1 MNTLS
6 NIQTGKTQFAEGKVN
21 IESVGLVIPFQP
33 SIVEKKTI
41 QAILDYTL
49 EMVQLKL
56 ERKFDQS
63 EINNIVIKLEH
74 IFRRLNYNSHR
85 KSVAII
91 LEGEE
96 EENVI
101 YLNYSGKPVFQFNET
116 FSLLDLV
123 GDSSQ
128 NPEFELLVFHNDRAE
143 LYEYFNNSL
152 HRVFAQDHSFCKEK
166 NNCLIS
172 RISNIIKQVN
182 GKNEKPIFVYSTDGQ
197 YADEF
202 CQNFCFNEIAFKIN
216 VIYEGEIASTIKL
229 LEKKI
234 VTQWKHHQNKLIK
247 GQIQI
252 AKKAHSLISNLYKV
266 VSSLKKGDDG
276 LLLVDSFMK
285 DEIHNTSAD
294 LQFQSATRKL
304 NNEIEKF
311 LARGNRIEI
320 TEGGLLEN
328 LGGIALIKDDGPA
341 FEIQKATRMY
351 NIEEI
356 ISY

>member
-1 MNTLS
+1 MITLS
-6 NIQTGKTQFAEGKVN
+6 NIQTGKTQFDEDKIN
-21 IESVGLVIPFQP
+21 IESLGLVIPFQP
-33 SIVEKKTI
+33 SIVEKKII
-41 QAILDYTL
+41 QTILDYTL

-56 ERKFDQS
+56 ESKFDQS
-63 EINNIVIKLEH
+63 EINSIIKKLEN
-74 IFRRLNYNSHR
+74 IFCRLNYNSHR

-91 LEGEE
+91 MEGEE
-96 EENVI
+96 DAKVI
-101 YLNYSGKPVFQFNET
+101 YLNYGGKPVFQFNET

-123 GDSSQ
+123 GDSAQ

-143 LYEYFNNSL
+143 LYEHFNNSL

-172 RISNIIKQVN
+172 RICNIIKQVN
-182 GKNEKPIFVYSTDGQ
+182 SKNEKPVFVYSLDGQ

-216 VIYEGEIASTIKL
+216 VIHEGEMASTIEL
-229 LEKKI
+229 LVKKI
-234 VTQWKHHQNKLIK
+234 IAQWKHHQNKLIK
-247 GQIQI
+247 GQIQV
-252 AKKAHSLISNLYKV
+252 AKKADSLITNLYKV
-266 VSSLKKGDDG
+266 ISALKKGDDG

-285 DEIHNTSAD
+285 DEIHNTSTD
-294 LQFQSATRKL
+294 LQFQAATQKL

-311 LARGNRIEI
+311 LARGNRMEI

-341 FEIQKATRMY
+341 FEIEKATRIY
-351 NIEEI
+351 NIEKI

>member
-1 MNTLS
+1 MITLS
-6 NIQTGKTQFAEGKVN
+6 NIQTGKTQFDEDKIN
-21 IESVGLVIPFQP
+21 IESLGLVIPFQP

-41 QAILDYTL
+41 QTILDYTL

-56 ERKFDQS
+56 ESKFDQS
-63 EINNIVIKLEH
+63 EINSIIKKLEN
-74 IFRRLNYNSHR
+74 IFCRLNYNSHR

-91 LEGEE
+91 LEGKEAE
-96 EENVI
+96 KVI

-123 GDSSQ
+123 GDSAQ
-128 NPEFELLVFHNDRAE
+128 NPEFELLVFHNDLAE

-172 RISNIIKQVN
+172 RICNIIKQVN
-182 GKNEKPIFVYSTDGQ
+182 SKNEKPVFVYSLDGQ

-216 VIYEGEIASTIKL
+216 VIHEGEMASTIEL
-229 LEKKI
+229 LVKKI
-234 VTQWKHHQNKLIK
+234 IAQWKHHQNKLIK

-252 AKKAHSLISNLYKV
+252 AKKTDSLITNLFKV
-266 VSSLKKGDDG
+266 ISALKKGDDG

-285 DEIHNTSAD
+285 DEIHNTSTD
-294 LQFQSATRKL
+294 LQFQAATQKL

-341 FEIQKATRMY
+341 FEIEKATRIY
-351 NIEEI
+351 NIEKI